1 MHPLPILNKTL
12 TTIQCVSKGRA
23 GQGCPQPCPAT
34 QPCPA
39 QPSPAR
45 RADMAS
51 YIGLRL
57 DEPDIV
63 VTVQVVYRGQYPHS
77 SPEFLNPA
85 PTGRAT
91 ALLPP
96 PLPAPRCAT
105 PTLPCCTAGVGSYKL
120 QLLKVLFLR
129 RSSDPQTLV

>member
-1 MHPLPILNKTL
+1 MPG
-12 TTIQCVSKGRA
+12 QGRA
-23 GQGCPQPCPAT
+23 APQPCPV
-34 QPCPA
+34 

-96 PLPAPRCAT
+96 PLPAQRCAT
-105 PTLPCCTAGVGSYKL
+105 PTLPCCTAGADSKNR
-120 QLLKVLFLR
+120 QVLSCNKWLSPNVKSEVIRYENFGVII
-129 RSSDPQTLV
+129 PV

>member
-1 MHPLPILNKTL
+1 MC
-12 TTIQCVSKGRA
+12 QGRV
-23 GQGCPQPCPAT
+23 GQPPAL
-34 QPCPA
+34 
-39 QPSPAR
+39 PSPAR

-91 ALLPP
+91 GLLPP
-96 PLPAPRCAT
+96 PQLPAPPRCAT
-105 PTLPCCTAGVGSYKL
+105 LTLPCCTAGTGS
-120 QLLKVLFLR
+120 
-129 RSSDPQTLV
+129 